1 MKKDSNMIITFKI
14 FEELIDSSLKPA
26 YLMTLSE
33 YQEKVSPVLKTFWKF
48 ISKNSAYLKH
58 SWLDFGGV
66 NFLTWDEYMDEAK
79 KRWEKKE
86 GDRSWEKT
94 FDESWEKEYA
104 EKQWPD
110 HKPAPKEVTDTYK
123 DYIDFFK
130 LVFGEKNLRKM
141 ESDETKSNKR
151 SLRRA
156 IEDDTYLN
164 LLKSGEI
171 SVQKL
176 TEIFDS
182 VGVNVPVGM
191 LKKANAKPIVKRIE
205 KTPEEITRIFN
216 ITKKILTEFITKKIN
231 SYSLKTRMTRDTY
244 GISYAT
250 INSFKYIVDNW
261 NFLSDE
267 QKQEIEKEFP
277 NYINKIKEFVA
288 KGDEKGGIEN
298 ISFDEVLA
306 PIIQKF
312 KEGIQPIIDEQK
324 EKINKS
330 YHETYE
336 RLHNDRETLT
346 TIEFEKKY
354 GKPIFDYNRQPTGKY
369 SLNAFWESEL
379 GQLLRIP
386 KTDQTKLQQIITV
399 YQDAYQMKEYEKV
412 NSLFYRLRTKYPTL
426 IDFKLEHPSRGRNG
440 VEFIMTAYDSKGI
453 EFKIYTETIIAGGYN
468 IQRAHFRWLMQVY
481 CGTDKVAVFSSEDK
495 S

>member
-1 MKKDSNMIITFKI
+1 MKKDNSKMITTFKV
-14 FEELIDSSLKPA
+14 FESISEGIKPA

-48 ISKNSAYLKH
+48 ISKNTVYLKY
-58 SWLDFGGV
+58 SWLDYGGV
-66 NFLTWDEYMDEAK
+66 KFLTWDEYMDEAK

-86 GDRSWEKT
+86 GNRSWEKT
-94 FDESWEKEYA
+94 FDGSWEKEYS

-110 HKPAPKEVTDTYK
+110 HKPVPKEVTDTYK

-130 LVFGEKNLRKM
+130 LVFGEKNLRKI

-164 LLKSGEI
+164 MLKSGEI

-191 LKKANAKPIVKRIE
+191 LKKANTKPIVKKVE
-205 KTPEEITRIFN
+205 KTPEEIIRIFN
-216 ITKKILTEFITKKIN
+216 ITKKILTEFKTKKIN
-231 SYSLKTRMTRDTY
+231 VYSLKTRMTRDTY

-250 INSFKYIVDNW
+250 VNSFKYIVDNW
-261 NFLSDE
+261 NFLSEE
-267 QKQEIEKEFP
+267 QKQEIENEFSD
-277 NYINKIKEFVA
+277 YINKIKEFVA

-298 ISFDEVLA
+298 ISFDEVLS

-324 EKINKS
+324 KKIDKS

-336 RLHNDRETLT
+336 RLHNDHETLT
-346 TIEFEKKY
+346 ENEFQIKY
-354 GKPIFDYNRQPTGKY
+354 GKPLLDYNRKPTDKY
-369 SLNAFWESEL
+369 SLNSFWESEA

-386 KTDQTKLQQIITV
+386 KTDQKKLQQIITM
-399 YQDAYQMKEYEKV
+399 YQDDYQMNEYGKV
-412 NSLFYRLRTKYPTL
+412 DSLFYRLRTKYPTL

-440 VEFIMTAYDSKGI
+440 VEFIMTSYDSNGI
-453 EFKIYTETIIAGGYN
+453 EFKIFTETIIAGGYN

-481 CGTDKVAVFSSEDK
+481 CGEDKVASEDH
-495 S
+495 SS